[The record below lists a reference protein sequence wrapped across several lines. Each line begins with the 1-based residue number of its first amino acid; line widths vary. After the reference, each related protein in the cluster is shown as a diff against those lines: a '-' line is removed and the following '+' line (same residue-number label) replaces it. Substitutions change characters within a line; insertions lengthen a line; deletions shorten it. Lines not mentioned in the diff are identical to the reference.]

1 MIQQNMPLDYD
12 PSLRI
17 SDFSLIEKLGDSV
30 LLGNWFAFLK
40 ANWLQRSGMEPL
52 LAISGV
58 MASPPKSAILFRGKD
73 ELTLPG
79 ATLSPKALPAARLV
93 SLTSDKALYRANRD
107 IVRLLIAAPLQAN
120 VTLTLQLRLSGNA
133 YADYTLALDRYGLC
147 LWSLQGLPEGEYSA
161 TLEGVEAADCRFEVA
176 EYRLSPLNADLVE
189 QSLSGQTLRYM
200 LAVSAFGQPYS
211 GKIEV
216 ELQERGQ
223 RVGKRETLQCNR
235 QGQSRGVVTLTG
247 AGPYTLNIF
256 VGERS
261 ASVALK
267 GSEQER
273 RETLVISELGEIRQV
288 SLLPLPQSN
297 QWRGLYITRGGS
309 NNEPFVVQRVVGS
322 EAEITPR
329 VPVELLRVVI
339 VNAAHASSKEL
350 VFENLPAGEPLRV
363 AVPAPY
369 GVLLLGA
376 FIDGQAWEGWCTILR
391 PGQLQLQCEAP
402 NEARPGE
409 RITVKLKTARTD
421 RPVPV
426 QLIVK
431 DARLIAASDPQVE
444 LAARIKKHLTD
455 WREQSKTGNVER
467 KLSDFQQNF
476 GPRFPRMMISAMA
489 MPPAPQ
495 QFMATASI
503 APMSQVVAPAPASF
517 ARPSGPTGE
526 MTARK
531 SAQSNPAPTKIR
543 LSFPEVIFNE
553 IVIVESEKEVEVK
566 LGDSI
571 TRYSIEAFALEPQT
585 LDWQRAVTEV
595 NAAQPVYGELTVSP
609 FVFPGDPVTG
619 SLYVGAASGGAM
631 VEVRHDNEILD
642 LFHEDGSE
650 VTPGLPIPSGSVVR
664 FPVRP
669 GVITATVRDARK
681 GGVDVSERY
690 VTEPGKLRHIA
701 RRLRLLTPGESASLS
716 EARVL
721 EIKPM
726 PGLERPFQVFVAGAV
741 KYPFGCIEQTSSM
754 LLAMFVGY
762 ITNLQQAEVARDY
775 EAAILVWHKRLR
787 SMELSSGGF
796 CMYPPEEG
804 QTGKV
809 DTHYAPRG
817 IKHLLNLP
825 AAERSGIKEQAV
837 LDILRDIH
845 SLAKKG
851 AAYYKIDILPGSIND
866 CHDAYQVVTRS
877 DSQRERDKAAAY
889 AREKL
894 KEKDGQVYVVVG
906 ERAPHY
912 SLYGQAVAQR
922 QETAYAAATLL
933 AAGQSADL
941 PRAIAST
948 NYLTGQLNEEGRLYS
963 TVDTAAC
970 LALLLAL
977 RESGVVATA
986 DGGLVAINGQP
997 MKLAEALAYS
1007 EKVESIRCIEGVV
1020 AAQIT
1025 SEVIEDW
1032 SSLKS
1037 VLSVEAR
1044 LERAGRPQQ
1053 RFKVGDALEL
1063 VISVPRYEAGMVAH
1077 ICLPDALAR
1086 IVGGGQVKRFSLD
1099 FSEQRILRVPLA
1111 AVSATSLPGKK
1122 QAGAQH
1128 WAVIVRNMFKEEQIG
1143 NPGLLKVVV
1152 E

>member
-1 MIQQNMPLDYD
+1 
-12 PSLRI
+12 
-17 SDFSLIEKLGDSV
+17 
-30 LLGNWFAFLK
+30 
-40 ANWLQRSGMEPL
+40 
-52 LAISGV
+52 
-58 MASPPKSAILFRGKD
+58 
-73 ELTLPG
+73 
-79 ATLSPKALPAARLV
+79 
-93 SLTSDKALYRANRD
+93 
-107 IVRLLIAAPLQAN
+107 
-120 VTLTLQLRLSGNA
+120 
-133 YADYTLALDRYGLC
+133 
-147 LWSLQGLPEGEYSA
+147 
-161 TLEGVEAADCRFEVA
+161 
-176 EYRLSPLNADLVE
+176 
-189 QSLSGQTLRYM
+189 
-200 LAVSAFGQPYS
+200 
-211 GKIEV
+211 
-216 ELQERGQ
+216 
-223 RVGKRETLQCNR
+223 
-235 QGQSRGVVTLTG
+235 
-247 AGPYTLNIF
+247 
-256 VGERS
+256 
-261 ASVALK
+261 
-267 GSEQER
+267 
-273 RETLVISELGEIRQV
+273 
-288 SLLPLPQSN
+288 
-297 QWRGLYITRGGS
+297 
-309 NNEPFVVQRVVGS
+309 VVQRVVGS

-329 VPVELLRVVI
+329 VPVELLKVVI
-339 VNAAHASSKEL
+339 VDAVHAISKEQ

-376 FIDGQAWEGWCTILR
+376 FIDDQAWEGWCTILR
-391 PGQLQLQCEAP
+391 PGELQLQCEAP
-402 NEARPGE
+402 GEARPGA

-444 LAARIKKHLTD
+444 LAARIKKHLTG
-455 WREQSKTGNVER
+455 WREQSKTGYVER
-467 KLSDFQQNF
+467 KLVDFQQNF
-476 GPRFPRMMISAMA
+476 GPRYPRMVTSAMA
-489 MPPAPQ
+489 MPSAPP
-495 QFMATASI
+495 QFMATASV
-503 APMSQVVAPAPASF
+503 APMSQVAAPATTTFVRST
-517 ARPSGPTGE
+517 GPTGT
-526 MTARK
+526 MATTK
-531 SAQSNPAPTKIR
+531 PPLSNPAPTKIR
-543 LSFPEVIFNE
+543 LSFPEILFNE
-553 IVIVESEKEVEVK
+553 ILMVQGEKEVEVK

-571 TRYSIEAFALEPQT
+571 THYSIEAFALETQT
-585 LDWQRAVTEV
+585 LDWQRALTEV
-595 NAAQPVYGELTVSP
+595 NAAQPVYGELTVAP
-609 FVFPGDPVTG
+609 FVFPGDPVAG

-642 LFHEDGSE
+642 LFHEDGSA

-669 GVITATVRDARK
+669 GVIMATVRDARK

-701 RRLRLLTPGESASLS
+701 RRLRLLTPGELASLS

-721 EIKPM
+721 EIKPV

-762 ITNLQQAEVARDY
+762 ITNLQQVEVAREY

-787 SMELSSGGF
+787 SMELPGGGF
-796 CMYPPEEG
+796 SMYPPEEG

-825 AAERSGIKEQAV
+825 AADRSGIKEQAV
-837 LDILRDIH
+837 LHILRDIH
-845 SLAKKG
+845 SLARKG

-877 DSQRERDKAAAY
+877 DSPREREKAITY

-894 KEKDGQVYVVVG
+894 KEKDGQLYVAVG

-933 AAGQSADL
+933 AAGQPADL
-941 PRAIAST
+941 PGAIAAT

-986 DGGLVAINGQP
+986 DGGLVAINGQQ
-997 MKLAEALAYS
+997 MKLAEALAYT
-1007 EKVESIRCIEGVV
+1007 EKVETIRCIEGVV

-1037 VLSVEAR
+1037 VLPVEAR

-1053 RFKVGDALEL
+1053 HFKVGDALEL

-1077 ICLPDALAR
+1077 VCLPDALAR

-1099 FSEQRILRVPLA
+1099 FSEQRTLRVPLA
-1111 AVSATSLPGKK
+1111 AVSATSLPGMKR
-1122 QAGAQH
+1122 AGAQR

>member
-1 MIQQNMPLDYD
+1 MIQQNVPLDYD
-12 PSLRI
+12 PTVHI
-17 SDFSLIEKLGDSV
+17 SDFSLVEKLGDSV
-30 LLGNWFAFLK
+30 LPGNWFVFLK
-40 ANWLQRSGMEPL
+40 ANWLHRSGMEQL
-52 LAISGV
+52 LALSGIA
-58 MASPPKSAILFRGKD
+58 ASSIKSTILFRGKD
-73 ELTLPG
+73 ELALPG
-79 ATLSPKALPAARLV
+79 ATLSPKALPAVQLV
-93 SLTSDKALYRANRD
+93 SLTSDKALYRVNRD
-107 IVRLLIAAPLQAN
+107 TVRLLIAAPLQAN
-120 VTLTLQLRLSGNA
+120 ATLTLQVRLSGNA
-133 YADYTLALDRYGLC
+133 YADYTLALDDYGLC

-161 TLEGVEAADCRFEVA
+161 TLQGVEATDCRFEVA
-176 EYRLSPLNADLVE
+176 EYRLSPLNAELVE
-189 QSLSGQTLRYM
+189 QSLSGQALRYM
-200 LAVSAFGQPYS
+200 LAISAFGQPYS

-216 ELQERGQ
+216 ELQERGK

-235 QGQSRGVVTLTG
+235 QGQGRGVVTLTG

-256 VGERS
+256 AGERS

-267 GSEQER
+267 GSEREQ

-288 SLLPLPQSN
+288 SLLPLPQAN
-297 QWRGLYITRGGS
+297 QWRGMYITRGGS
-309 NNEPFVVQRVVGS
+309 NNEPFVAQRVVGN

-329 VPVELLRVVI
+329 VPVEMLKVV
-339 VNAAHASSKEL
+339 VVDAAHASSKEL
-350 VFENLPAGEPLRV
+350 VFENLPAGEPLRL

-391 PGQLQLQCEAP
+391 PGELQLQCEAP
-402 NEARPGE
+402 GETRPGE
-409 RITVKLKTARTD
+409 RITVKLKTARAD

-431 DARLIAASDPQVE
+431 DARLIAGSDPQVE
-444 LAARIKKHLTD
+444 LAARIKKHLTH
-455 WREQSKTGNVER
+455 WREQSKTGQVER

-476 GPRFPRMMISAMA
+476 GPRFPRMMMNAMA
-489 MPPAPQ
+489 MPPVAP
-495 QFMATASI
+495 QFMATTSI
-503 APMSQVVAPAPASF
+503 APMDREIVPASASL

-526 MTARK
+526 MATK
-531 SAQSNPAPTKIR
+531 LSKTSPAPTKIR

-553 IVIVESEKEVEVK
+553 IVMVQGEKEVEVK
-566 LGDSI
+566 PGDSI
-571 TRYSIEAFALEPQT
+571 TRYTIEAFALEPET
-585 LDWQRAVTEV
+585 LDWQRVVTEV
-595 NAAQPVYGELTVSP
+595 NAVQPVYGELAVSP
-609 FVFPGDPVTG
+609 FAFPGDPVTG

-642 LFHEDGSE
+642 LFHEDGSA

-669 GVITATVRDARK
+669 GAITATVRDARK
-681 GGVDVSERY
+681 GGIDVSERY
-690 VTEPGKLRHIA
+690 ITEPGKLRHIA

-716 EARVL
+716 EVRAL

-726 PGLERPFQVFVAGAV
+726 PGLERPFQVFVTGAV

-762 ITNLQQAEVARDY
+762 ITNLQQVEVARDY

-787 SMELSSGGF
+787 SMALSNGGF

-804 QTGKV
+804 QAGKV
-809 DTHYAPRG
+809 DTHYAPGG

-825 AAERSGIKEQAV
+825 AAERSGIKQQAV

-877 DSQRERDKAAAY
+877 DSQREREKAATY

-894 KEKDGQVYVVVG
+894 KEKDGQVYVAVG

-912 SLYGQAVAQR
+912 NLYGQAVAQR

-933 AAGQSADL
+933 AAGHPADL
-941 PRAIAST
+941 PRAIAAT

-970 LALLLAL
+970 LSLLLAL
-977 RESGVVATA
+977 RGSGVVATA
-986 DGGLVAINGQP
+986 DGGLVEINGQR
-997 MKLAEALAYS
+997 MKLAEALVYS

-1020 AAQIT
+1020 AAQVT

-1037 VLSVEAR
+1037 VLPVEVR

-1053 RFKVGDALEL
+1053 HFKVGDALEL
-1063 VISVPRYEAGMVAH
+1063 VIHVPRYEAGMVAH

-1086 IVGGGQVKRFSLD
+1086 IAGGGQVKRFSLD
-1099 FSEQRILRVPLA
+1099 FSEQRTLRVPLA
-1111 AVSATSLPGKK
+1111 AVGVTSLPGRK

-1143 NPGLLKVVV
+1143 NPGLLKMVV

>member
-1 MIQQNMPLDYD
+1 MIQRNVPVDYD
-12 PSLRI
+12 PSLRV
-17 SDFSLIEKLGDSV
+17 SDFSLVEKLGDSV
-30 LLGNWFAFLK
+30 LMGNWFAFLK

-52 LAISGV
+52 LVQSGV
-58 MASPPKSAILFRGKD
+58 VVGSPQSAILFRGKD

-79 ATLSPKALPAARLV
+79 ATLSPRQLPAAQLV
-93 SLTSDKALYRANRD
+93 SLTSDKALYRVARD
-107 IVRLLIAAPLQAN
+107 TVRLLIAAPLQAN
-120 VTLTLQLRLSGNA
+120 ATLALQLRLSGNA
-133 YADYTLALDRYGLC
+133 YADYALALDDYGLC
-147 LWSLQGLPEGEYSA
+147 QWSLRGLPEGEYSA
-161 TLEGVEAADCRFEVA
+161 TLQGVEAAECRFEVA
-176 EYRLSPLNADLVE
+176 EYRLSPLNAELVE
-189 QSLSGQTLRYM
+189 QSLSGQALRYM

-223 RVGKRETLQCNR
+223 RVGKRETLHCNR
-235 QGQSRGVVTLTG
+235 QGQVRGIVTLTG

-256 VGERS
+256 AGERS
-261 ASVALK
+261 ATVALK

-297 QWRGLYITRGGS
+297 SWRGMYITRGGS
-309 NNEPFVVQRVVGS
+309 NNEPFVVQRVIGS

-329 VPVELLRVVI
+329 VPVEMLKVVI
-339 VNAAHASSKEL
+339 VDAVHASSKEL
-350 VFENLPAGEPLRV
+350 VFENLPAGAPLRV

-369 GVLLLGA
+369 SVLLLGA
-376 FIDGQAWEGWCTILR
+376 FIEDQAWEGWCTILR
-391 PGQLQLQCEAP
+391 PGELDLQCEAQA
-402 NEARPGE
+402 EARPGE
-409 RITVKLKTARTD
+409 RIIVKLKTARTD

-426 QLIVK
+426 QLLVK
-431 DARLIAASDPQVE
+431 DARLIAESDPQVE

-455 WREQSKTGNVER
+455 WREQSKTGYIER

-476 GPRFPRMMISAMA
+476 RPMYPRMVMNAMA
-489 MPPAPQ
+489 MPQTAP
-495 QFMATASI
+495 FMATTSM
-503 APMSQVVAPAPASF
+503 APMSQTVALTSASF
-517 ARPSGPTGE
+517 ARPTGE
-526 MTARK
+526 MMVAKPSKTA
-531 SAQSNPAPTKIR
+531 PALTKIR

-553 IVIVESEKEVEVK
+553 IVMVQGEKEVEVT

-571 TRYSIEAFALEPQT
+571 TRYTIEAFALEPQT
-585 LDWQRAVTEV
+585 LDWQRAVREV

-609 FVFPGDPVTG
+609 FAFPGDPVTG

-669 GVITATVRDARK
+669 GAITATVRDARK
-681 GGVDVSERY
+681 GGSDVSERY

-716 EARVL
+716 EPRTL

-762 ITNLQQAEVARDY
+762 ITNLQQVEVARDY

-787 SMELSSGGF
+787 SMALPGGGF

-817 IKHLLNLP
+817 IQHLLNLP
-825 AAERSGIKEQAV
+825 APERSGIQEQAV
-837 LDILRDIH
+837 LNILRDIH
-845 SLAKKG
+845 SLTKKG
-851 AAYYKIDILPGSIND
+851 AAYYKIDILPRSISD

-877 DSQRERDKAAAY
+877 DSQREREKAVTY

-894 KEKDGQVYVVVG
+894 KEKDGQMYVAVG

-912 SLYGQAVAQR
+912 NLYGQAVAQR
-922 QETAYAAATLL
+922 QETAYAAATVL
-933 AAGQSADL
+933 AAGHPADL
-941 PRAIAST
+941 PVAIAAT

-977 RESGVVATA
+977 RGAGVVATA
-986 DGGLVAINGQP
+986 DGGVVAINGQH
-997 MKLAEALAYS
+997 MKLAEALAYN
-1007 EKVESIRCIEGVV
+1007 EKVEAIRCIEGVV

-1037 VLSVEAR
+1037 VLPVEVR
-1044 LERAGRPQQ
+1044 LERAGRLQSH
-1053 RFKVGDALEL
+1053 FKVGDALEL
-1063 VISVPRYEAGMVAH
+1063 VIRVPRYEAGMVAH

-1099 FSEQRILRVPLA
+1099 FSEQSTLRVPLA
-1111 AVSATSLPGKK
+1111 AVSVTSLPGRK
-1122 QAGAQH
+1122 QISAQH
-1128 WAVIVRNMFKEEQIG
+1128 WAVIVRNMFKEEQTG